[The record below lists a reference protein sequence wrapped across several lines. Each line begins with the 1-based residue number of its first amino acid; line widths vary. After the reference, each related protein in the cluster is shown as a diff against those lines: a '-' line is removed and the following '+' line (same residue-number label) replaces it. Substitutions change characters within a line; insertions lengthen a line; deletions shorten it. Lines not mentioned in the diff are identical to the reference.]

1 MSGSGPRSSPQGTG
15 ERRARP
21 RRNCNGNYRET
32 ARLLDMHH
40 NTVRYR
46 ISQIIEMTGGKALQP
61 RLRLDYHLALK
72 LLPLVS

>member
-1 MSGSGPRSSPQGTG
+1 
-15 ERRARP
+15 
-21 RRNCNGNYRET
+21 
-32 ARLLDMHH
+32 MHH